1 MDTFCA
7 LMLFPKIWNKFEI
20 KPEQISYLCFILLFK
35 ILFWFIGDDVP
46 GVSKRI
52 GCPKCDRTYKSKKHL
67 HRHLRKID
75 CGNQDPISTDSQLP
89 NFRCFMC
96 PYKTF
101 RNVFLHKHM
110 RDVHGID
117 DYQTPFVSRWTS
129 FLKKTFQFL
138 RLLFK
143 NNKDN
148 TRWWC
153 VFLCNL
159 SISFVSGYSTRA
171 CVVELRVY
179 YWRYSLVN
187 WIGTFESDNLV
198 SFYNL
203 TNRWVT
209 SPTFRL

>member
-20 KPEQISYLCFILLFK
+20 KPEQISFLCFILLFK

-117 DYQTPFVSRWTS
+117 DYQTPFVSQWTS
-129 FLKKTFQFL
+129 SLKTFHSWDYY
-138 RLLFK
+138 K
-143 NNKDN
+143 ITKTIHDDG
-148 TRWWC
+148 

-159 SISFVSGYSTRA
+159 STSFLSGYSTR
-171 CVVELRVY
+171 VYLVELRVY